1 MKALVNQR
9 TGEVY
14 WEDGWLPWISRAT
27 GLPLALR
34 SRGYAYCAE
43 ATSENAADYT
53 VSEVREEDAQKL
65 AQRRLL
71 GRNKQRNPRNV
82 RSAPALLWSSLKLL

>member
-53 VSEVREEDAQKL
+53 VSEVREEDEDGFEVV
-65 AQRRLL
+65 RL
-71 GRNKQRNPRNV
+71 V
-82 RSAPALLWSSLKLL
+82 AV

>member
-14 WEDGWLPWISRAT
+14 WENDWLPWINRTT

-43 ATSENAADYT
+43 ATSESAADYI
-53 VSEVREEDAQKL
+53 VSEVREEDDDGYEVVRLVAV
-65 AQRRLL
+65 QR
-71 GRNKQRNPRNV
+71 
-82 RSAPALLWSSLKLL
+82 AEE

>member
-53 VSEVREEDAQKL
+53 VSEVREEDEDGFEVVRLVAV
-65 AQRRLL
+65 QR
-71 GRNKQRNPRNV
+71 
-82 RSAPALLWSSLKLL
+82 AEE